1 MTKKYTIISIVTV
14 LIILI
19 GVSFAYYRVQ
29 IIGTGSNMVLE
40 TKYMRIVFT
49 DTTEIVDRE
58 IIPGWSTSKTFTVEN
73 KFEDDTSY
81 DILLE
86 NYINTF
92 VTVGNLQFKIVS
104 EDGGYNT
111 VSDDENYIDMAKS
124 QSARTIALANDIALP
139 TNAKHNYTIY
149 LRYKD
154 SEESQ
159 TADMLKTLSGRL
171 GVREGT
177 EDKGLQLANLPSDS
191 LKYHILKDNN
201 YYKEEW
207 IEERASFSDIYTDSY
222 KTFFRTN
229 NAENGDTVFYY
240 AGNATNNW
248 VIFGKCAST
257 KTSGT
262 VAQGYYNCTAGYD
275 LYWRIIRTNEESTG
289 GGIRLLYA
297 GSGLQENYGSNNT
310 IVPVQNAYIGTSN
323 WYSSHNAPN
332 YVGYTRKTNDYT
344 EGVTTLSD
352 IRGNEIDSNIKTAVD
367 NWYLGTFSGTDYEDY
382 IDTKAIYC
390 NDRST
395 IADKTGGLT
404 INTYFGA
411 YGRLASSKAP
421 SYACGVNN
429 KGFGNN
435 YFEGNTKEDKYTAE
449 DENAQNKIGNGYLT
463 KVINEE
469 TVKTPAALMTADEAA
484 FAGGKHD
491 TKLIS
496 PYAWYYLN
504 ANEEGTAAQ
513 RSATA
518 GQYWWTM
525 SPSGF
530 HSSSRAYA
538 WLVYGSTDPGN
549 LGGYVSVTFSYAVR
563 PAISLKSDTLWA
575 SGNGTPENP
584 YVVSAN

>member
-1 MTKKYTIISIVTV
+1 MTKKYFIISMVTV
-14 LIILI
+14 LIIML

-86 NYINTF
+86 DYTNTF

-111 VSDDENYIDMAKS
+111 VSDDENYIDMPKS
-124 QSARTIALANDIALP
+124 QNVRTIALANNIALP
-139 TNAKHNYTIY
+139 TNAKQNYTIY

-177 EDKGLQLANLPSDS
+177 DDKGLQLANLPSDS
-191 LKYHILKDNN
+191 LKYHILKDNVA
-201 YYKEEW
+201 YKEEW
-207 IEERASFSDIYTDSY
+207 IEERVTFNTTYTDSY

-257 KTSGT
+257 RTSGT
-262 VAQGYYNCTAGYD
+262 VAQGYYNCKAGDD
-275 LYWRIIRTNEESTG
+275 LYWRIIRTNESSTG

-310 IVPVQNAYIGTSN
+310 IATVQNAYIGTSN
-323 WYSSHNAPN
+323 WYSTNNAPN

-344 EGVTTLSD
+344 EGETTLSD

-367 NWYLGTFSGTDYEDY
+367 NWYLGTFSGTDYENS

-395 IADKTGGLT
+395 TKDKTGGLT
-404 INTYFGA
+404 KGTYFGA
-411 YGRLASSKAP
+411 YGRLTLSKVVP
-421 SYACGVNN
+421 SYACGVNTS
-429 KGFGNN
+429 GFGNN
-435 YFEGNTKEDKYTAE
+435 YFEGGTKEDKYTAE

-463 KVINEE
+463 KIINEE
-469 TVKTPAALMTADEAA
+469 IVKIPAALMTADEVV
-484 FAGGKHD
+484 FAGGKYN
-491 TKLIS
+491 TTLTS

-504 ANEEGTAAQ
+504 ASVIGTAPEK
-513 RSATA
+513 SIT
-518 GQYWWTM
+518 GSNFWWTM
-525 SPSGF
+525 SPHFFRSPALMFG
-530 HSSSRAYA
+530 
-538 WLVYGSTDPGN
+538 VD
-549 LGGYVSVTFSYAVR
+549 GYY
-563 PAISLKSDTLWA
+563 P
-575 SGNGTPENP
+575 
-584 YVVSAN
+584 